1 MSSGKT
7 PSSFIDKIASIL
19 GYLRQPSNKDM
30 FRDYCNQAISQKVI
44 DSYEGQ
50 QLIRILDLEQKAA
63 EDIMITRSAVDVIQ
77 DSDSLDHIKKLIR
90 KSGHSRF
97 PVVDKDNKKVLG
109 ILLAKDLVVSRNK
122 KSALDLVRKALFI
135 PENKKLNNLLAEFQ
149 RKHQHMAIVINEYGD
164 FTGVITIEDVI
175 EQITGEIEDEHD
187 PQHIGKNIVK
197 ENNGYYA
204 VEGITP
210 IDAFNQHFKC
220 QLMDDDID
228 TIGGLVLKYLGYIP
242 SKGEK
247 LTIKQFEFIIRT
259 ASERQIKWLLV
270 KKLKKSETN
279 QSENT
284 QRD

>member
-1 MSSGKT
+1 MSSGKN
-7 PSSFIDKIASIL
+7 PSSIIDKIASIL

-109 ILLAKDLVVSRNK
+109 ILLAKDLVVSRSK

-210 IDAFNQHFKC
+210 IEAFNQHFKC

-247 LTIKQFEFIIRT
+247 LTIKQFEFIIRS

-284 QRD
+284 

>member
-7 PSSFIDKIASIL
+7 PSSIIDKIASIL

-109 ILLAKDLVVSRNK
+109 ILLAKDLVVSRSK

-210 IDAFNQHFKC
+210 IEAFNQHFKC

-247 LTIKQFEFIIRT
+247 LTIKQFEFIIRS

-284 QRD
+284 

>member
-7 PSSFIDKIASIL
+7 PSSIIDKIASIL

-30 FRDYCNQAISQKVI
+30 FRDYCNQALSQKVI

-109 ILLAKDLVVSRNK
+109 ILLAKDLVVSRSK

-210 IDAFNQHFKC
+210 IEAFNQHFKC

-247 LTIKQFEFIIRT
+247 LTIKQFEFIIRS

-284 QRD
+284 

>member
-7 PSSFIDKIASIL
+7 PSSIIDKIASIL

-109 ILLAKDLVVSRNK
+109 ILLAKDLVVSRSK

-210 IDAFNQHFKC
+210 IEAFNQHFKC

-247 LTIKQFEFIIRT
+247 LTIKQFE
-259 ASERQIKWLLV
+259 
-270 KKLKKSETN
+270 
-279 QSENT
+279 
-284 QRD
+284 